1 MRNFE
6 TDYQDWKLIVFVL
19 IATEY
24 RHRFSA
30 NSTEWGFGSFASHN
44 VICNPGNGFMCDDA
58 LTLEYYQA
66 FVPNL

>member
-1 MRNFE
+1 
-6 TDYQDWKLIVFVL
+6 VFVL